1 LSRKLWAVVVILVLM
16 SCLLHGCSP
25 SAGEMTP
32 ATASRL
38 QSDVDAV
45 VSAVDASRWDGAV
58 DALDQ
63 LEADVASAQAAGGLS
78 DERATQIR
86 AVRQRVLE
94 DLQSIRVPSSTP
106 SPTPTNQITPSPESS
121 DNGGTGGDDEG
132 QSGKSEDSGDGE
144 DGNGKNKSKG
154 KGKKG

>member
-1 LSRKLWAVVVILVLM
+1 
-16 SCLLHGCSP
+16 
-25 SAGEMTP
+25 
-32 ATASRL
+32 
-38 QSDVDAV
+38 V